1 MEIDELLEQ
10 IKTYMDDPDLALVKK
25 AYDFAE
31 KAHQGQKRISGEP
44 FFIHPLGVAYIL
56 AELELDIISIA
67 GALLHDVVEDTEISS
82 QDITDEFGEEIA
94 LLVDGV
100 TKLTRLKFK
109 TKEEHQA
116 ESLRKM
122 FIAMA
127 EDIRVILIKLADR
140 LHNMRTLRFLSRDK
154 QIEKATETI
163 EIYAPLAH
171 RLGISMLKWELEDL
185 SFRFLDTDMYYE
197 IAKKLTANRAQREKD
212 IKKAIEILGYKFN
225 ETNIE
230 AEIYGRPKHLY
241 SIYQKMK
248 RKEVDFS
255 EIYDLTAIR
264 ILVDSVRETYEVL
277 GIVHEIWKPI
287 PGRFKDYIAMPKS
300 NMYQSL
306 HTTVIGPN
314 GDPLEIQ
321 IRTPEM
327 HRTAEYGI
335 AAHWR
340 YKEGK
345 ANDDSFEEKLS
356 WLRQL
361 LEWQK
366 DLQEPQEFMET
377 LKIDLFEDEVF
388 VFTPKGDVISM
399 PRDATPVDFAF
410 HIHTEV
416 GHSCVGSKVN
426 GKIKPLGYRL
436 KNGDIVEIQTSKVSN
451 GPSRDWLKFV
461 KTSKARSKIKHWFK
475 QQERDEIVKRG
486 KEIFESELKKRH
498 IELKESEKIEEF
510 ERLAK
515 KMGKNNA
522 DELLELIGYNQ
533 IGVQQ
538 LVNKLKVVQE
548 KEDSPINRI
557 NELKRRTPKRST
569 DKGIKVKG
577 VEDLLV
583 RVAKCCNPVPGDE
596 IEGFITRGRGVSIHR
611 TDCPNLKALIKIE
624 SDRLISVS
632 WDSERSE
639 SYQVNLTIQ
648 AFNKKD
654 LLNDI
659 TSLIKEEQ
667 VNLSSVVART
677 DRYNRAQIDLSLELS
692 SLEHMRDIM
701 KKIDHIPGILA
712 VDRTKPT

>member
-1 MEIDELLEQ
+1 MELDKVINQ
-10 IKTYMDDPDLALVKK
+10 IKKYIDDPDISFIKR
-25 AYDFAE
+25 AYKYADE
-31 KAHQGQKRISGEP
+31 AHDGQMRVSGEP
-44 FFIHPLGVAYIL
+44 FVEHPLGVAFIL
-56 AELELDIISIA
+56 AELELDIVSIV
-67 GALLHDVVEDTEISS
+67 GALLHDVVEDTEITSE
-82 QDITDEFGEEIA
+82 DIAREFSDEVA

-109 TKEEHQA
+109 TKEEQQA

-140 LHNMRTLRFLSRDK
+140 LHNMRTLRFLSEEK
-154 QIEKATETI
+154 QKEKATETL

-171 RLGISMLKWELEDL
+171 RLGISRLKWELEDL
-185 SFRFLDTDMYYE
+185 SFRFLDPDMYYE
-197 IAKKLTANRAQREKD
+197 IAKKVAANRAQREKD
-212 IKKAIEILGYKFN
+212 IKEAIDVLN
-225 ETNIE
+225 EKVKSSGLN

-255 EIYDLTAIR
+255 EIYDLTALR
-264 ILVDSVRETYEVL
+264 ILVDSVRSCYEIL
-277 GIVHEIWKPI
+277 GFVHEIWKPI

-306 HTTVIGPN
+306 HTTVIGPT

-345 ANDDSFEEKLS
+345 SKDEDFEEKLS

-388 VFTPKGDVISM
+388 VFTPKGDVISL
-399 PRDATPVDFAF
+399 PRGATPVDFAY

-426 GKIKPLGYRL
+426 GKIKPLEYRL
-436 KNGDIVEIQTSKVSN
+436 KNGDIVEIQTSKAN
-451 GPSRDWLKFV
+451 TGPSRDWLKFV
-461 KTSKARSKIKHWFK
+461 KTSKARSKVKHWFK
-475 QQERDEIVKRG
+475 QQERDEIVQRG
-486 KEIFESELKKRH
+486 KEMIEKELRKRH
-498 IELKESEKIEEF
+498 IELKESEKQEEF
-510 ERLAK
+510 ERLSK
-515 KMGKNNA
+515 KMGKNTA
-522 DELLELIGYNQ
+522 DELLEMIGYNQ
-533 IGVQQ
+533 LSTQQ
-538 LVNKLKVVQE
+538 VIKRLNVV
-548 KEDSPINRI
+548 KENDDITIDKMKEMSRKSP
-557 NELKRRTPKRST
+557 KKSA
-569 DKGIKVKG
+569 DKGVRVKG
-577 VEDLLV
+577 VDDLLV
-583 RVAKCCNPVPGDE
+583 RIAKCCNPVPGDE

-611 TDCPNLKALIKIE
+611 SDCPNLHALMKQDKE
-624 SDRLISVS
+624 RLISVN
-632 WDSERSE
+632 WDSQREE
-639 SYQVNLTIQ
+639 SYRVNLAIE
-648 AFNKKD
+648 AFNKKA

-659 TSLIKEEQ
+659 TSIIKEEQ
-667 VNLSSVVART
+667 INLSSVVART
-677 DRYNRAQIDLSLELS
+677 DRYNRAHIELSLELS
-692 SLEHMRDIM
+692 SLEHMRDII
-701 KKIDHIPGILA
+701 KKIDHIPGILS
-712 VDRTKPT
+712 VGRSKPT

>member
-1 MEIDELLEQ
+1 MDLGQLKKQ
-10 IKTYMDDPDLALVKK
+10 INIYMDKPELSIIEK
-25 AYDFAE
+25 AFTYAE
-31 KAHQGQKRISGEP
+31 KAHRGQYRISGEP
-44 FFIHPLGVAYIL
+44 FVEHPLGVALIL
-56 AELELDIISIA
+56 AELELDIISIV
-67 GALLHDVVEDTEISS
+67 GALLHDVVEDTKVSS
-82 QDITDEFGEEIA
+82 KDIAKEFSEEVA

-109 TKEEHQA
+109 TKEEQQA

-140 LHNMRTLRFLSRDK
+140 LHNMRTLSYMSIEK
-154 QIEKATETI
+154 QIEKAKETL

-171 RLGISMLKWELEDL
+171 RLGISRLKWELEDL
-185 SFRFLDTDMYYE
+185 SFRFLDKDMYYE
-197 IAKKLTANRAQREKD
+197 IAKKVAANRAQREKD
-212 IKKAIEILGYKFN
+212 IQKAIEILGERFS
-225 ETNIE
+225 ESQIE

-248 RKEVDFS
+248 RKEIDFN

-264 ILVDSVRETYEVL
+264 ILVDSVRECYEVL
-277 GIVHEIWKPI
+277 GMVHEIWKPI

-340 YKEGK
+340 YKDGK
-345 ANDDSFEEKLS
+345 SKDDSFEEKLS

-388 VFTPKGDVISM
+388 VFTPKGDVVSL
-399 PRDATPVDFAF
+399 PKKATPVDFAF

-416 GHSCVGSKVN
+416 GLTCVGSKVN
-426 GKIKPLGYRL
+426 GKIKPLEYRL
-436 KNGDIVEIQTSKVSN
+436 KNGDIVEIQTSKSSN

-475 QQERDEIVKRG
+475 QQARDEIVQRG
-486 KEIFESELKKRH
+486 KDMIEKEMKKRH
-498 IELKESEKIEEF
+498 IELKESEKQEEF
-510 ERLAK
+510 QRIARKL
-515 KMGKNNA
+515 GKNNA
-522 DELLELIGYNQ
+522 DELLEMIGYSQ
-533 IGVQQ
+533 VGTQQ
-538 LVNKLKVVQE
+538 VINNLKVVKEE
-548 KEDSPINRI
+548 KELTVDKMKGMVRQSP
-557 NELKRRTPKRST
+557 KKST
-569 DKGIKVKG
+569 DKGVRVKG
-577 VEDLLV
+577 VDDLLV
-583 RVAKCCNPVPGDE
+583 RIAQCCNPVPGDN

-611 TDCPNLKALIKIE
+611 ADCPNLSVLIENDKE
-624 SDRLISVS
+624 RLIEVD
-632 WDSERSE
+632 WDSKRNE
-639 SYQVNLTIQ
+639 SYKVNLSID

-659 TSLIKEEQ
+659 TSLIKDEE
-667 VNLSSVVART
+667 VNLSSVIART
-677 DRYNRAQIDLSLELS
+677 DKYNRAHIELSLELS
-692 SLEHMRDIM
+692 SLEHMRDII
-701 KKIDHIPGILA
+701 KKIDHIPGILS
-712 VDRTKPT
+712 VERSKPT